1 MYESFVNYIMPV
13 LGTALGS
20 ILSALLAYI
29 VIFINKKKKELIEN
43 SQSNLETKYLDLICE
58 TITDCVIAT
67 NQTYVESL
75 KKEGAFTKESQEIAF
90 NRTVEAIMD
99 ILSADCIE
107 YLKSITNDIDE
118 WLRIKIE
125 AEVNQY
131 K

>member
-1 MYESFVNYIMPV
+1 MQDAFMNYIIPV

-29 VIFINKKKKELIEN
+29 VVYINKKKKELAVGA
-43 SQSNLETKYLDLICE
+43 QSELESKYLDMICE
-58 TITDCVIAT
+58 TITDCVVAT

-90 NRTVEAIMD
+90 NRTINAIMD
-99 ILSADCIE
+99 ILSEDCIE
-107 YLKSITNDIDE
+107 YLKSITTDIDE
-118 WLRIKIE
+118 WLKIKIE
-125 AEVNQY
+125 AEVNRY